1 MPTCRE
7 KTEKRL
13 AYLSGAPRVSTR
25 PEAGAAGPKSHVL
38 GVIRAFERL
47 GWEVRP
53 FIVGDRVPVTW
64 VRGEQTVDALRRN
77 WARRAAADV
86 FRLGMGWLNGWRAWK
101 EIGPVDLAYE
111 RYGAFQALGWWFQR
125 QGIPW
130 ILETNALL
138 YLEATKDRGTVALGQ
153 LLKAHERWAYRR
165 CDVLVCISQVLAD
178 LIIREVGISTDKVVV
193 LPNGVDVERMNPA
206 NARPRRFFEGPTLG
220 FVGQLQPWQRL
231 DLLLDAL
238 AALWAEGIG
247 FYLVV
252 IGDGVMRTTWESKA
266 IALGLSERVRFV
278 GYVPWNEVS
287 DYIAGFDLGYTGA
300 MPLSAGAMYLSPLKL
315 YEYAAMGCP
324 IVAAAYADA
333 QRLMDDGVAV
343 YLFKPGDR
351 EDLQRALRQ
360 AYAERSLWVQKGMLS
375 RVVIVE
381 KHSWEVRVRDLIR
394 RVESI
399 LEAKYGT
406 PYPARRHG

>member
-25 PEAGAAGPKSHVL
+25 PEAGAAGPRSHVL

-64 VRGEQTVDALRRN
+64 VRGEQSADALRRN
-77 WARRAAADV
+77 WARRAATDV
-86 FRLGMGWLNGWRAWK
+86 LRLGMGWLNGWRAWR
-101 EIGPVDLAYE
+101 EIGPVGLAYE
-111 RYGAFQALGWWFQR
+111 RYGAFQSLGWWFQR

-130 ILETNALL
+130 ILETNELYFVNASEDRRASAL
-138 YLEATKDRGTVALGQ
+138 AG
-153 LLKAHERWAYRR
+153 LLRVHERWAYRR
-165 CDVLVCISQVLAD
+165 CDVLVCISQALAD
-178 LIIREVGISTDKVVV
+178 LVVQETGISPDKVVV
-193 LPNGVDVERMNPA
+193 LPNGVDVERINPA
-206 NARPRRFFEGPTLG
+206 NVRPQRFFEGPTLG
-220 FVGQLQPWQRL
+220 YVGILQPWKGI

-278 GYVPWNEVS
+278 GAVPWNEVP
-287 DYIAGFDLGYTGA
+287 DYIAGFDLGYAGA
-300 MPLSAGAMYLSPLKL
+300 IPLAAGAMYFSPLKL
-315 YEYAAMGCP
+315 YEYAAMGRP
-324 IVAAAYADA
+324 VVAAAYADA
-333 QRLMDDGVAV
+333 QRLMDDGVAI
-343 YLFKPGDR
+343 YLFKPDDQ

-360 AYAERSLWVQKGMLS
+360 AYAERDLWVQKGVRS
-375 RVVIVE
+375 RAVIAE
-381 KHSWEVRVRDLIR
+381 RHTWEARVRELIT
-394 RVESI
+394 RVEPI
-399 LEAKYGT
+399 LRQNEQARKNMEAQ
-406 PYPARRHG
+406 R